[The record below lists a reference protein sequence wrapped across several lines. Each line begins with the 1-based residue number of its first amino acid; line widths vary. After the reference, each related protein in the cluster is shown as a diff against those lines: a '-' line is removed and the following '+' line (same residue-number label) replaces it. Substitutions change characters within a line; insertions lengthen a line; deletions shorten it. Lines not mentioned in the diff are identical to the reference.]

1 MKSETIIKLLST
13 DLSNCRFFMKQV
25 VALLL
30 VFCFSAVQHI
40 SAQNRQQLILTSKKD
55 SSRSKIFTLP
65 TFGTIKAS
73 YYQSHYLRIIEVKNN
88 QIIGLKNILS
98 DSVLSDKNTQ
108 LLKQLEETG
117 YQLAH
122 DKSIKKKER
131 NRKLDSLGLCYYV
144 DTVVIENSKISKF
157 VLPVEHPSKF
167 AATVAM
173 TGFVISGFAYMI
185 GMLGSIN
192 DSTMNPDP
200 NERATYRLICFGG
213 LVGGIGCMIWAHYI
227 THNHFNMEKWDMKI
241 EDQSLKIID

>member
-1 MKSETIIKLLST
+1 MKRGL
-13 DLSNCRFFMKQV
+13 V
-25 VALLL
+25 LLL
-30 VFCFSAVQHI
+30 VICFSAVQYI

-55 SSRSKIFTLP
+55 SSRSKNFTLP
-65 TFGTIKAS
+65 TFGTIKTS

-117 YQLAH
+117 YRIAH
-122 DKSIKKKER
+122 DKSMKNKER
-131 NRKLDSLGLCYYV
+131 NSKLDSLGLCFYA
-144 DTVVIENSKISKF
+144 DTVVIENSEISKL

-173 TGFVISGFAYMI
+173 TGFVISSFAFMI

-200 NERATYRLICFGG
+200 NVRATYRLVCIGG
-213 LVGGIGCMIWAHYI
+213 LVGGIGCMVWAHYI
-227 THNHFNMEKWDMKI
+227 SHNHFNMQKWDMKI
-241 EDQSLKIID
+241 KDIPFKII